1 MMDRVIWKYC
11 ESNNDTPQ
19 IKWKYGAVK
28 SRSKGIFEWMQ
39 TWLLPQIPIL
49 RLPNH
54 TITL

>member
-11 ESNNDTPQ
+11 ESNNDTAQ